1 MNLSPETLA
10 RIEKTIPQYPE
21 KRSAVMMLL
30 HHIQDEKGYI
40 SNEAAEWIAA
50 KLDMEPINVL
60 SVVTFFPYYRQEDQK
75 IGKVHV
81 RVCRTLSCAM
91 RGAYKVADE
100 LSKKYNCEL
109 GHSTEDGNVTLEY
122 GECLAACGT
131 GPVVLVDEDLYENLE
146 ATKLE
151 GLIGEI
157 DKRIA
162 AEPKGAKA

>member
-1 MNLSPETLA
+1 MTLSPETLA
-10 RIEKTIPQYPE
+10 KIEKTIPKYPE

-40 SNEAAEWIAA
+40 SNEAAEWIAD
-50 KLDMEPINVL
+50 KLDMEPINVM
-60 SVVTFFPYYRQEDQK
+60 SVVTFFPYYRLKHEK

-91 RGAYKVADE
+91 RGAYKVVDE
-100 LSKKYNCEL
+100 LEKKYNCKV

-131 GPVVLVDEDLYENLE
+131 GPVVLVGEDLYENIE
-146 ATKLE
+146 AAKIE
-151 GLIGEI
+151 GLISEI
-157 DKRIA
+157 DRRVA
-162 AEPKGAKA
+162 AEPEGAEA